1 MEGIVGGEGHAESQG
16 RLAGVPKSAAGVAD
30 VGLVCILTH
39 ELTLEI
45 QSQPNDTSCGPT
57 CLAAV
62 YDYWERPVDLAVLLR
77 KIGELD
83 GGGTLAVDLA
93 CDALQRGF
101 AASIVTYNLQL
112 FDPTWFNEDG
122 EIESA
127 GILSDRLRR
136 QLDSKQHR
144 SNIDVARLTASTQ
157 SYLNYLSLGGRV
169 RMQPLDEILLVS
181 MLARETP
188 ILCGLSATYL
198 YRESRETKW
207 GKPDDVGGDPTGH
220 FVVLHGFSPKDRTV
234 LIADP
239 LHPNPMAPTNK
250 YIAPLSRVTSAI
262 LLGIVTFDAN
272 LLTIYPDEKS

>member
-1 MEGIVGGEGHAESQG
+1 MEGIVGGDSKETPHWCGA
-16 RLAGVPKSAAGVAD
+16 VA
-30 VGLVCILTH
+30 LSLEVCSVRILTH

-62 YDYWERPVDLAVLLR
+62 YDYWNRPVDLKELLG

-93 CDALQRGF
+93 CDALERGYS
-101 AASIVTYNLQL
+101 ASIVTYNLQL

-127 GILSDRLRR
+127 TVLADRLERQLHSKKNHSNIDIDRLR
-136 QLDSKQHR
+136 
-144 SNIDVARLTASTQ
+144 ASTQ
-157 SYLNYLSLGGRV
+157 SYLTYLALGGQV

-207 GKPDDVGGDPTGH
+207 GKPDDIGGSPTGH
-220 FVVLHGFSPKDRTV
+220 FVVMHGFSPKNRTV

-250 YIAPLSRVTSAI
+250 YVAPLARVTSAI

-272 LLTIYPDEKS
+272 LLTIFPDEKS